1 MTINTKF
8 NSPVETFC
16 DDDSLKVFS
25 NVVPEQEKNIDP
37 NGFLKNESWLNWKR
51 KRIDKVKLIT

>member
-25 NVVPEQEKNIDP
+25 NVVPKQEKKYWSYW
-37 NGFLKNESWLNWKR
+37 FSEER
-51 KRIDKVKLIT
+51 KLIELKTKKG

>member
-8 NSPVETFC
+8 NSLVETFC

-25 NVVPEQEKNIDP
+25 NVVPEQEKQYWSYW
-37 NGFLKNESWLNWKR
+37 FSEKR
-51 KRIDKVKLIT
+51 KLIELKTKKG